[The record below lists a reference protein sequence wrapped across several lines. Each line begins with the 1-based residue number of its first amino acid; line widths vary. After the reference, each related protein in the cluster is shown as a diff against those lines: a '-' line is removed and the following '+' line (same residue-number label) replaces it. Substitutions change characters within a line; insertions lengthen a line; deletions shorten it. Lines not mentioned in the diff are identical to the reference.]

1 MHNKKFIVIL
11 AFAIF
16 TSNILTVQAMPHHFM
31 TGCLKPEQLK
41 IKATNINYSTQN
53 IDAQN
58 VINDLSPFA
67 II

>member
-1 MHNKKFIVIL
+1 MHNKKFIAIL

-16 TSNILTVQAMPHHFM
+16 TSNILTVQAMPHHLM

-41 IKATNINYSTQN
+41 IKATTIAYPTQN
-53 IDAQN
+53 IDTEN
-58 VINDLSPFA
+58 VIHDLFPFA